1 MAVDKIINGGSE
13 TIELRKFGITFSIA
27 MGLVGSLFLWR
38 GSNRYLCFF
47 IISGLSL
54 LSGLIAPMVLKPV
67 RKVLMLIIN
76 FLSRVVTGIIL
87 AAIFYFVVTPLG
99 LIARLFGKDYLDLK
113 IDEEA
118 ASYWIHKNQVPFK
131 KSYYE
136 KPFSE

>member
-27 MGLVGSLFLWR
+27 MGLV
-38 GSNRYLCFF
+38 
-47 IISGLSL
+47 GLSL